1 MSQQHSQNDFAERQ
15 PSAAFLQAVRG
26 LQVITLA
33 LAMGS
38 AFIAGI
44 MCIVNQG
51 DTSGQ
56 AGVLSIV
63 GFAMAALHFV
73 AHAAVPKL
81 IMAKQLESITRSDLQ
96 SMNTEDQQMTVLTSM
111 RAGHIIGSA
120 ILEGAVVI
128 NAIAYLIEKWIGS
141 LAIAGV
147 FIVLIILRLPSVYG
161 TLNKVNDRIREI
173 EMS

>member
-1 MSQQHSQNDFAERQ
+1 MSQQHSQNDFAEAGQ

-33 LAMGS
+33 LAMG
-38 AFIAGI
+38 
-44 MCIVNQG
+44 
-51 DTSGQ
+51 
-56 AGVLSIV
+56 
-63 GFAMAALHFV
+63 
-73 AHAAVPKL
+73 
-81 IMAKQLESITRSDLQ
+81 ITRSDLQ